1 MSSRSL
7 KQRLQDILDQAE
19 EILAF
24 VDGFDYEAFG
34 KDTKT
39 VKAVLYNLAV
49 IGEAARNLL
58 PDIQEV
64 YPDLPWEEMRGM
76 RNLVIHEYFRVNL
89 RIAWTT
95 IHEDLPSLIIQVREL
110 ITTIDRNYS
119 GLSF

>member
-110 ITTIDRNYS
+110 ITTIDQ
-119 GLSF
+119 